1 MNNFIIKYVS
11 SFLIFIFFFSAN
23 SQAEYVNTNGQS
35 IDKPFGDLLKWQLA
49 KKKPILDKIE
59 ISSEWKKVLYSDNTN
74 YIIWIGHSTFLIK
87 TDFGTVLTDPVF
99 SRRASPLT
107 FLGPERLIN
116 TPMQISELP
125 KIDFITISHN
135 HYDHLDINSLKLLS
149 KKFPDAIFLVPE
161 GNKKLLAKNNISNV
175 MEFNWWE
182 DVELNNF
189 LFTFTPVQHW
199 SARGLFDKNKSLWGG
214 WFFKTPSTTFFH
226 AGDSGYSNDFKLIN
240 KKLGGPDVAFIP
252 IGAYDPEW
260 FMSASHMNPEEA
272 IQASND
278 LGAKIN
284 YAMHWGTF
292 VLTSE
297 DTLEPPQRIRAESLR
312 LKKSNFKIVMPGQ
325 VSFFIN

>member
-1 MNNFIIKYVS
+1 M
-11 SFLIFIFFFSAN
+11 
-23 SQAEYVNTNGQS
+23 
-35 IDKPFGDLLKWQLA
+35 GD
-49 KKKPILDKIE
+49 
-59 ISSEWKKVLYSDNTN
+59 
-74 YIIWIGHSTFLIK
+74 
-87 TDFGTVLTDPVF
+87 
-99 SRRASPLT
+99 
-107 FLGPERLIN
+107 
-116 TPMQISELP
+116 
-125 KIDFITISHN
+125 
-135 HYDHLDINSLKLLS
+135 
-149 KKFPDAIFLVPE
+149 
-161 GNKKLLAKNNISNV
+161 KKLLDKNNIPNV
-175 MEFNWWE
+175 IEFNWWDE
-182 DVELNNF
+182 VKQGEL

-226 AGDSGYSNDFKLIN
+226 AGDSGYSKDFKLIN